1 MTDENFIQRRTQKNR
16 VVLALVL
23 GLVAVIFLVTILK
36 MQL

>member
-1 MTDENFIQRRTQKNR
+1 MTEENFSRRRSQKNR
-16 VVLALVL
+16 IVLALVL